1 MATTISNLSNS
12 TNLDGLLRK
21 VYLPTLVNVTY
32 NDSSFLGLIEK
43 TSELISGGGNHIVH
57 QVFSQRAE
65 GVGTIAEGGDFVT
78 NVPIKGKQ
86 VTENVKLLNTYIE
99 LTNSV
104 ITAANEGKKAA
115 VNVIQRS
122 FSSNIVAF
130 KNNMNR
136 MMMGDSRGILATY
149 DTTNAGLSSGIVQ
162 VTNPTFIAS
171 QYLPPGT
178 LVSAANFDSSGVVGG
193 AFVDLDGSAT
203 TKMQVSALASDNLE
217 SNTSKVQFLNTDGTS
232 INLSGGAHTLGTTTL
247 VKVTAYDTGL
257 LWANRLEPNG
267 ISNLVSDGLLNSET
281 TTPFK
286 NVWETDRTATATAFL
301 KSLVEDIN
309 AELDESVLLGILLRM
324 TNGRLASPNLL
335 LTSADAKLKYFD
347 NTIPADRRFNN
358 VGVFEFIGGMK
369 RTGITLDDRTLMLTA
384 LSSVPRDTIF
394 MLNTSDFKIAQNA
407 GFTWILGDGGNILQ
421 QSHTKD
427 TRFAAARQEM
437 NLVCMDPLRQF
448 KGFGVIV

>member
-32 NDSSFLGLIEK
+32 NDFSFLSLIEK

-65 GVGTIAEGGDFVT
+65 GVGTIEEGGDFVD

-86 VTENVKLLNTYIE
+86 VTENVKTLNTYIE

-104 ITAANEGKKAA
+104 ITAANEGKKSA
-115 VNVIQRS
+115 VNVIQKS
-122 FSSNIVAF
+122 FSSNIIAF

-149 DTTNAGLSSGIVQ
+149 ATTNGDLASGILR

-178 LVSAANFDSSGVVGG
+178 RVSAANFDSSGVTG
-193 AFVDLDGSAT
+193 AAVVDLDGSAT
-203 TKMQVSALASDNLE
+203 TEMIVSALATDDITGLVSDI
-217 SNTSKVQFLNTDGTS
+217 QFTKTGGGA

-247 VKVTAYDTGL
+247 IKTTAYSSGF
-257 LWANRLEPNG
+257 LWADRLEPNG
-267 ISNLVSDGLLNSET
+267 IFNLISDGEQNSET
-281 TTPFK
+281 TDPFK

-301 KSLVEDIN
+301 KSLVEDID
-309 AELDESVLLGILLRM
+309 AELDEDVLLGVLLRM
-324 TNGRLASPNLL
+324 QHGRQAAPNLL
-335 LTSADAKLKYFD
+335 LTSADAKKKYFD
-347 NTIPADRRFNN
+347 NTVPADRRFSN
-358 VGVFEFIGGMK
+358 VGVFEFVGGMK
-369 RTGITLDDRTLMLTA
+369 RMGITLDDRTLMLTA
-384 LSSVPRDTIF
+384 LSSVPRNTIAL
-394 MLNTSDFKIAQNA
+394 LNTADFKIAQNA
-407 GFTWILGDGGNILQ
+407 AFTWILGDGGNILQ

-427 TRFAAARQEM
+427 TKFAAARQEM
-437 NLVCMDPLRQF
+437 NLVCMDPLRQY
-448 KGFGVIV
+448 KGFGVTV